1 MSVKFQHQTANRLE
15 RHAMLPGKEV
25 ISHNLFGFLL
35 TSGKNKFPD
44 FGQYTEC
51 LRTIVAMRT
60 TAPDSLLIQLYL
72 FVNHSAIDHGA
83 QT

>member
-60 TAPDSLLIQLYL
+60 TAPDSLL
-72 FVNHSAIDHGA
+72 FVSHSAIDHGA